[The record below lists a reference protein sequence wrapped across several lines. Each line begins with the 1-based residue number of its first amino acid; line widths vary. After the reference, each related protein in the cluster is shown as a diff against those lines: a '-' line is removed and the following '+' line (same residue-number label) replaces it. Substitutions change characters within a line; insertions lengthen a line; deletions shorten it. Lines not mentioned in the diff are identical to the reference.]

1 MQQIHTPDWVKDA
14 VFYQIFP
21 DRFAI
26 GGALENKPA
35 NLEPW
40 DAPPGTFGFKG
51 GDLYGIAE
59 RLEYLRDL
67 GITALYLNPIF
78 QSPANHRYHTQD
90 YYRVDPILGG
100 DAAFD
105 QLVQRAH
112 ALGIRIVLDG
122 VFNHT
127 GRGFYQFQHALENGS
142 ASPYV
147 DWFHFDRTQLGPGRG
162 PYAYPSARR
171 ARLIRRLG
179 SRRAL
184 GYDAWWDL
192 PPLPKLNTD
201 TPAVRR
207 FLLDVARYW
216 IARGADGWRLDVPGE
231 IDDDAFWRAFRTA
244 VKQTNPEAYIV
255 GEVWTDA
262 GRWLQGDQFDAVM
275 NYVVTRA
282 CIGFFARESLDGS
295 LAHAVGHGVQ
305 TLNAGQFADEI
316 DRVMRLYDTEIIQ
329 AQLNLL
335 GSHDTPRFLSLAGGD
350 RTALLLAYTFIFTI
364 PGAPCVYY
372 GDEVGMTG
380 GADPH
385 CRRSFPARRA
395 EWDTGL
401 QHYLRAL
408 AGLRQRAA
416 CLRRGTFHRL
426 RADGRSGVYAFAR
439 LYREEAAVVVL
450 NSARRPRTLE
460 LKLSALG
467 SFSTL
472 STELVTP
479 TAGAGGGGN
488 KAGRETAGA
497 AAPQAQ
503 LHDGRLR
510 VALIPARS
518 AVIYRF
524 CFTP

>member
-142 ASPYV
+142 ASPYI

-184 GYDAWWDL
+184 GYDAWWNL

-282 CIGFFARESLDGS
+282 CIGFFAR
-295 LAHAVGHGVQ
+295 
-305 TLNAGQFADEI
+305 
-316 DRVMRLYDTEIIQ
+316 
-329 AQLNLL
+329 
-335 GSHDTPRFLSLAGGD
+335 
-350 RTALLLAYTFIFTI
+350 
-364 PGAPCVYY
+364 
-372 GDEVGMTG
+372 
-380 GADPH
+380 
-385 CRRSFPARRA
+385 
-395 EWDTGL
+395 
-401 QHYLRAL
+401 
-408 AGLRQRAA
+408 
-416 CLRRGTFHRL
+416 
-426 RADGRSGVYAFAR
+426 
-439 LYREEAAVVVL
+439 
-450 NSARRPRTLE
+450 
-460 LKLSALG
+460 
-467 SFSTL
+467 
-472 STELVTP
+472 
-479 TAGAGGGGN
+479 
-488 KAGRETAGA
+488 
-497 AAPQAQ
+497 
-503 LHDGRLR
+503 
-510 VALIPARS
+510 
-518 AVIYRF
+518 
-524 CFTP
+524 